1 MNPGNQ
7 CQDVVFFDRER
18 EIERDIER
26 EIERERA
33 PKFPVE
39 RRCPLFV
46 VFNLQVW
53 II

>member
-26 EIERERA
+26 EIERERELPNFRWSA
-33 PKFPVE
+33 GARYSLYSTF
-39 RRCPLFV
+39 RFG
-46 VFNLQVW
+46 
-53 II
+53 

>member
-1 MNPGNQ
+1 MW
-7 CQDVVFFDRER
+7 FSLTERERDRER
-18 EIERDIER
+18 YRERDR
-26 EIERERA
+26 ERERA